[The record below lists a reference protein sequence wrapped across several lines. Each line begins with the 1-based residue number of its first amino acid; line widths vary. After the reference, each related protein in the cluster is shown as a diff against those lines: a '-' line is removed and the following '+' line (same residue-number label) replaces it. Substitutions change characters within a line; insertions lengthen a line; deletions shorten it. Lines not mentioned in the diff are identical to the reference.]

1 MMIRLMTRFIA
12 AASLALGPLP
22 LLAKEL
28 MSDKFEVKGSV
39 LIYDTEKTNGEIL
52 DDDIRALKWS
62 LRKHTAV
69 TELHLNSSG
78 GSVHA
83 GAEMAEIVMK
93 YRLDTYV
100 EGECTSACVD
110 VFLAGNR
117 RQIARGAKIGF
128 HQRSWAAQA
137 VQRYYRN
144 YRESNDWDT
153 PFEFGS
159 WIYADTQAEVHAHLV
174 YMISRGV
181 EPGFVVS
188 TLKAKSSEIW
198 YPSQEELAAA
208 GVLRE
213 AVPGVVPLPRV
224 AVVDTEGQPLLELEE
239 KKQR

>member
-1 MMIRLMTRFIA
+1 MIRSIVA
-12 AASLALGPLP
+12 ATLALSPLS
-22 LLAKEL
+22 LMAKER

-39 LIYDTEKTNGEIL
+39 LIYDTEKANGEIL
-52 DDDIRALKWS
+52 DDDIRALKLS

-83 GAEMAEIVMK
+83 GAEMAAIVMK

-100 EGECTSACVD
+100 EEECTSACVD

-117 RQIARGAKIGF
+117 RQMASGAKIGF

-137 VQRYYRN
+137 VQRYYRK
-144 YRESNDWDT
+144 YRARNDWGT

-159 WIYADTQAEVHAHLV
+159 WIYGDTQTEVHAHLV

-188 TLKAKSSEIW
+188 TLKAKSDEIW
-198 YPSQEELAAA
+198 YPSHEELSAA

-213 AVPGVVPLPRV
+213 AVPGVVPLQRV
-224 AVVDTEGQPLLELEE
+224 PVAQAEQLPLAAPEV